1 LTITA
6 LRDLV
11 HGFAW
16 TLLALPYYFFKEKM
30 EFLGQSPSLERRKA
44 MRYGDGYGRYVTD
57 WGRRIPSLGACKETG
72 DIAGA
77 NFQEY
82 VPFPISQDAGERTA
96 DLICNPGKKKVS
108 SERIGE
114 VAASRRTNRKTIRA
128 DIIKQTDSEN
138 QEKYNNCFCI
148 IFSEKRKWTIPD
160 NTYGLPMEV
169 CMNLPVH
176 ERIKI

>member
-1 LTITA
+1 
-6 LRDLV
+6 
-11 HGFAW
+11 
-16 TLLALPYYFFKEKM
+16 M

-44 MRYGDGYGRYVTD
+44 MWCGDGYGRYVTD
-57 WGRRIPSLGACKETG
+57 RGRRIPSLGACKETG

-148 IFSEKRKWTIPD
+148 IFPEKRKWTIPD

>member
-1 LTITA
+1 MDTEDMWQTEVGVFRPWGL
-6 LRDLV
+6 
-11 HGFAW
+11 
-16 TLLALPYYFFKEKM
+16 EKR
-30 EFLGQSPSLERRKA
+30 PA
-44 MRYGDGYGRYVTD
+44 
-57 WGRRIPSLGACKETG
+57 I
-72 DIAGA
+72 IAGA

-82 VPFPISQDAGERTA
+82 VRFPVSQDAGERTA

-148 IFSEKRKWTIPD
+148 IFPEKRKWTIPD

>member
-1 LTITA
+1 MTITA
-6 LRDLV
+6 LRDLANV
-11 HGFAW
+11 KTCAP
-16 TLLALPYYFFKEKM
+16 LALPYYFFKEKM
-30 EFLGQSPSLERRKA
+30 EFLGQSPSLGVFRP
-44 MRYGDGYGRYVTD
+44 
-57 WGRRIPSLGACKETG
+57 WGLAKRPAI
-72 DIAGA
+72 IAGA

-148 IFSEKRKWTIPD
+148 IFPEKRK
-160 NTYGLPMEV
+160 
-169 CMNLPVH
+169 
-176 ERIKI
+176 

>member
-1 LTITA
+1 
-6 LRDLV
+6 
-11 HGFAW
+11 
-16 TLLALPYYFFKEKM
+16 M

-44 MRYGDGYGRYVTD
+44 MWCGDGYGRYVTD
-57 WGRRIPSLGACKETG
+57 RGRRIPSLGACKETG

-96 DLICNPGKKKVS
+96 DLICNPRKKKVS

-114 VAASRRTNRKTIRA
+114 VAGGWASRRTNRKTIRA

-148 IFSEKRKWTIPD
+148 IFPEKRK
-160 NTYGLPMEV
+160 
-169 CMNLPVH
+169 
-176 ERIKI
+176 